1 MVTTNEKQ
9 IIDTEKSREKNVN
22 IMLEKVIKSQGKRA
36 KKKGLKNNNKNNQK
50 KINKMAISTNLP
62 IIILNVNE
70 INASIKRHRVA

>member
-62 IIILNVNE
+62 IIILIVNE

>member
-1 MVTTNEKQ
+1 MVTTNQKQ

-62 IIILNVNE
+62 IIILIVNE